1 MKKFEDMD
9 QNTTSIMEQGKIS
22 DADLDQVTG
31 GVFDER
37 EHKYTL
43 DNLLF
48 RKKNRKDLRVV
59 TLPMRSE
66 QDDDRDQQQGGS
78 RVIKL

>member
-9 QNTTSIMEQGKIS
+9 QNTASIMEQGKIS

-37 EHKYTL
+37 EHKFSL

-48 RKKNRKDLRVV
+48 RKKDRKDLRVV

-66 QDDDRDQQQGGS
+66 QDDDRDQQGGS